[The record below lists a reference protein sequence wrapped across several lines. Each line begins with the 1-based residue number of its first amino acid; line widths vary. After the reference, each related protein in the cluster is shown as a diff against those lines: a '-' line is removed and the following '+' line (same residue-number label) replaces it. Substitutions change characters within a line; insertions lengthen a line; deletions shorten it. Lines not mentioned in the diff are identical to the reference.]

1 MFLAQ
6 VINEFLEKDG
16 ENYDV
21 VKISEVK
28 GSRIIKSISSYF
40 VGSMKKVDY
49 IPNKYHKHAGFIIR
63 NMMNTVMS
71 NIGMDVGYCNKLFKH
86 FAKWFLEF
94 QKFIKRYNL
103 PEVYFKEYYYAVFSG
118 LFILIFGKI
127 KNFKLFDII
136 VRLWIIVDNV
146 FDYGEGV
153 DGDEFGKMA
162 HIWKKDVYN
171 FFVSGAFMSSEKRLE
186 FLGKSGGGP
195 IMECFKNIEEMG
207 LSEKRKNGLYLRF
220 YKLFRFSYEVGGY
233 GKKVESDGGKSGDAD
248 FKILINTCLKTKKSF
263 DIFFY
268 AIDYQKKKE
277 DTYKILHLSLIVQL
291 MDDLM
296 DIRKDK
302 LEGKM
307 TIFTR
312 GGVVENTKNAVRL
325 FQLIQNS
332 CFIRDNSFQILYECL
347 MFLIIDFNE
356 EFFEPEFVGKIR
368 RECSIMDLKYYN
380 MREIDSVVESEIMKK
395 IMRIYLSSF

>member
-21 VKISEVK
+21 FKISEIK

-40 VGSMKKVDY
+40 VGSMKKVEY
-49 IPNKYHKHAGFIIR
+49 IPDKYHKHAGFIIR

-103 PEVYFKEYYYAVFSG
+103 PDIYFKEYYYAVFSG

-146 FDYGEGV
+146 FDCKSES
-153 DGDEFGKMA
+153 DFGKMG
-162 HIWKKDVYN
+162 HKWKKDVCD
-171 FFVSGAFMSSEKRLE
+171 FFVGGAFMSSGKRLE
-186 FLGKSGGGP
+186 FLEKSGGGP

-207 LSEKRKNGLYLRF
+207 LPEKRKNGLYLRF
-220 YKLFRFSYEVGGY
+220 YKLFEFSYKVGGY
-233 GKKVESDGGKSGDAD
+233 GKKVESSSDNTAD

-268 AIDYQKKKE
+268 AIDYKKKKE
-277 DTYKILHLSLIVQL
+277 DAYKILHLSLIVQL

-332 CFIRDNSFQILYECL
+332 CVIRENSFQILYECL

-356 EFFEPEFVGKIR
+356 EFFEPEFVEKIR

-380 MREIDSVVESEIMKK
+380 LREIDSIVESDIMKK
-395 IMRIYLSSF
+395 IIRIYLK